1 MDRSRQAG
9 GDRPVDRLN
18 LICFTVPSY
27 RCIDTEDGLSAVLDA
42 LEDEP
47 RFALDTE
54 FHRERTYWP
63 RVALVQLAWP
73 GDLVLIDPLAVDMSR
88 IAPLIDS
95 ERLVVAHAA
104 GQDLDVLERC
114 CGVAPR
120 RIFDTQ
126 IAAGFVGGGIP
137 SLSSLH
143 ERELEL
149 KLPKEHRLT
158 DWLARPLQVIQLEYA
173 AADVAH
179 LLVLHDRLESRL
191 QALGRRAWAESEF
204 NILLDRSK
212 RLRRP
217 EEAWSRVKDVRRL
230 KGRSL
235 TVARSLA
242 MWRQKHAA
250 MYDQP
255 VRYVMS
261 DMAIVTIAQAAPQ
274 TRIALAQVRG
284 IGTGIANGRL
294 GQPIL
299 DAVAEGLAS
308 DWQPP
313 TPHQPSPSLRRLR
326 PAAGLVAILIRQIA
340 RSNDIEPSLLATRA
354 DIEAL
359 IRGEAGA
366 RLLRGWRSEMVGK
379 PIRQLMNGEAALA
392 FDGDGLVLEHRSRC
406 PVS

>member
-1 MDRSRQAG
+1 M
-9 GDRPVDRLN
+9 
-18 LICFTVPSY
+18 PSY
-27 RCIDTEDGLSAVLDA
+27 RCIDTEDGLSAVLNA

-63 RVALVQLAWP
+63 RVALMQLAWP

-88 IAPLIDS
+88 IASLIDS
-95 ERLVVAHAA
+95 ERLVVIHAA

-114 CGVAPR
+114 CGTTPR

-143 ERELEL
+143 ERELGL

-158 DWLARPLQVIQLEYA
+158 DWLARPLQATQLEYA

-179 LLVLHDRLESRL
+179 LLVLHDLIDARLED
-191 QALGRRAWAESEF
+191 LGRRAWAEDEF

-212 RLRRP
+212 KLRQP
-217 EEAWSRVKDVRRL
+217 EDAWSRVKNIRRL
-230 KGRSL
+230 RGQPL
-235 TVARSLA
+235 AVARSLA

-250 MYDQP
+250 ASDRP
-255 VRYVMS
+255 VRHVMS
-261 DMAIVTIAQAAPQ
+261 DMTIVMIAQTAPQ
-274 TRIALAQVRG
+274 TRATLAQVRG
-284 IGTGIANGRL
+284 IGAGIANGRL

-299 DAVAEGLAS
+299 DAVSEGLAS
-308 DWQPP
+308 NWQPP
-313 TPHQPSPSLRRLR
+313 SPRQPSPALKRLR
-326 PAAGLVAILIRQIA
+326 PAAGLVAIWMRQMA
-340 RSNDIEPSLLATRA
+340 RANDIEPSLLATRA

-359 IRGEAGA
+359 IRGEADA
-366 RLLRGWRSEMVGK
+366 RLTRGWRAEMVGA

-392 FDGDGLVLEHRSRC
+392 FDGDGLVLEQRSRC